1 MSPDAYLEMAETEAC
16 HWWFRGRRDILTTI
30 LAGLALPREASIL
43 EIGAGTGGNLPMLS
57 QFGSVSAVEMD
68 GTALQLARKKTSDAF
83 DIRRGKCPDDMPFPQ
98 HSFDL
103 VCMLDCLEHI
113 ADDAGSLDCAARMLK
128 PGGAVLITVPAYQ
141 WLWSAHDIFL
151 HHQRR
156 YCLRSLR
163 ALATRCG
170 MRVDKMSYFNTL
182 LFPLAV
188 AARIGDRLSGNQ
200 KATGAGL
207 PPRPVNYALHR
218 LLSTERHWLARASL
232 PFGISLMA
240 ILRASRT

>member
-16 HWWFRGRRDILTTI
+16 HWWFRGRREIVATI
-30 LAGLALPREASIL
+30 LSGLALPRNASIL
-43 EIGAGTGGNLPMLS
+43 EIGAGTGGNLEMLS
-57 QFGSVSAVEMD
+57 RFGNVSAVEMD
-68 GTALQLARKKTSDAF
+68 GTALRLAREKALGAC
-83 DIRRGKCPDDMPFPQ
+83 DIRSGRCPDDMPFAE

-103 VCMLDCLEHI
+103 VCLLDCLEHI

-141 WLWSAHDIFL
+141 WLWSAHDVFL

-156 YCLRSLR
+156 YSRRSLH

-170 MRVDKMSYFNTL
+170 MRVQRMSYFNTL

-188 AARIGDRLSGNQ
+188 AARVGDRLSGNQ

-207 PPRPVNYALHR
+207 PPQPVNHALHR
-218 LLSTERHWLARASL
+218 LFSTERHWLARGSL

-240 ILRASRT
+240 VMRAS